1 MQNTLLD
8 TVDQGYK
15 VQKNF
20 QQESVPMDEVHSQ
33 QVQATPISKDCLNLT
48 PSTANSKFKIV
59 TLGCR
64 TNQYESQA
72 YHDQLQSLGYSAAEG
87 DESADICIVN
97 TCTVTESADS
107 SSRHE
112 IRQLAKNNPG
122 SKLVVTGCFAERQPD
137 LVKEI
142 QGVTHVVPNRDKENL
157 LSSVFPDA
165 ELPEFSI
172 KRFESHTRAFV
183 KVQDGCN
190 SFCTYC
196 IIPYVR
202 GRSRSRTIPDVI
214 KEVEELIANGF
225 KEVVLTGIN
234 IGDFDGNRPDNEKPD
249 RLVDLVRAVDQLPG
263 LERLRVSSIDPDEID
278 DELLEAIISGK
289 RTCKSMHVVLQ
300 SGSNVILKR
309 MNRKYTRQIFMDT
322 VDRLRNACPS
332 FTFTTDIIVGFPG
345 ETDEDFADTLS
356 VMKEVKF
363 AKVHMFPYS
372 ERPRTRAALMP
383 NKVPQDI
390 IKARKQEVLRL
401 SEQHAF
407 ELRHHY
413 VGQRVT
419 ILTERGDKTRP
430 GEIAGHTDN
439 FLMVW
444 IPDAGYQPNQLI
456 TVDLISN
463 TPEGLIGHV
472 VSGPSCPQCHCR

>member
-1 MQNTLLD
+1 MTDEN
-8 TVDQGYK
+8 
-15 VQKNF
+15 QK
-20 QQESVPMDEVHSQ
+20 
-33 QVQATPISKDCLNLT
+33 
-48 PSTANSKFKIV
+48 KFKIV

-72 YHDQLQSLGYSAAEG
+72 YHDQLQALGYAQAGDGEAAE
-87 DESADICIVN
+87 ICIVN

-112 IRQLAKNNPG
+112 IRQLARQNPG
-122 SKLVVTGCFAERQPD
+122 SKLVITGCFADRQPD
-137 LVKEI
+137 AVKQIE
-142 QGVTHVVPNRDKENL
+142 GVSHVVANRDKENL
-157 LSSVFPDA
+157 LATIFPDTD
-165 ELPEFSI
+165 LPEFSI

-202 GRSRSRTIPDVI
+202 GRSRSRTIDDVV

-234 IGDFDGNRPDNEKPD
+234 IGDFDGNQSEGGSPH
-249 RLVDLVRAVDQLPG
+249 RLVDLVKAVDSVPG
-263 LERLRVSSIDPDEID
+263 LERLRVSSIDPDEV
-278 DELLEAIISGK
+278 DEPLLEAIINGQH
-289 RTCKSMHVVLQ
+289 TCKSMHVVLQ

-322 VDRLRNACPS
+322 VDRLRQACPD

-345 ETDEDFADTLS
+345 ETEDDFQDTLT
-356 VMKEVKF
+356 VMREVKF

-372 ERPRTRAALMP
+372 SRPRTKAATMP
-383 NKVPQDI
+383 NKVPPEI
-390 IKARKQEVLRL
+390 IKERKQQVLHL
-401 SEQHAF
+401 AEQLTF
-407 ELRHHY
+407 QLREKY
-413 VGQRVT
+413 IGRRMT
-419 ILTERGDKTRP
+419 ILTESGDPSRP
-430 GEIAGHTDN
+430 GEISGHTDN

-444 IPDAGYQPNQLI
+444 IPDQGYGPNQLV
-456 TVDLISN
+456 TVDLIANSAD
-463 TPEGLIGHV
+463 GLIGKA
-472 VSGPSCPQCHCR
+472 VSACSKCSCR